1 MILRRL
7 AISIRKQDWFAV
19 VIETLIVV
27 MGVYLGIQLGN
38 WNAARQQQ
46 ADADQYIVQL
56 SQTLDE
62 TAGYLE
68 NMLEF
73 YDGVLSDGALAL
85 DQLESA
91 ELTDKDRENLY
102 YVLLFVQQARALDPL
117 GVGELVSR
125 PEMGEVVLRASDVEA
140 AIDDFRTSLG
150 HAEAVVE
157 RVTERANSYLATMDQ
172 YNAIGPILP
181 PERQYELFLEAEAIE
196 DPSFRIAL
204 AGALNML
211 SFRAQ
216 NMRSVLEDC
225 RELQEIIGEGSE

>member
-38 WNAARQQQ
+38 WNAAGQQQ
-46 ADADQYIVQL
+46 ADADRYIVQL

-91 ELTDKDRENLY
+91 ELTDKDRENIY
-102 YVLLFVQQARALDPL
+102 TVLLYVQQARAIDPL

-125 PEMGEVVLRASDVEA
+125 PERGEVVLRAPDVDE
-140 AIDDFRTSLG
+140 AIDEFRASLG
-150 HAEAVVE
+150 HSEAVVE
-157 RVTERANSYLATMDQ
+157 RVTERANSYLVTLDQ

-181 PERQYELFLEAEAIE
+181 RERQNELFLEAEALE

-225 RELQEIIGEGSE
+225 RELQEIIGEESE